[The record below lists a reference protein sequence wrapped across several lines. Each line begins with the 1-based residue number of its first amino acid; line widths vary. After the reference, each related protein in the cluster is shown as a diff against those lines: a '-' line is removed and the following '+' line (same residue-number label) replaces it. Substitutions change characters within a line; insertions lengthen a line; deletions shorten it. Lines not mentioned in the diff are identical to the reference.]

1 MHNHIANIEPWSHEK
16 KELQIGHIM
25 QAAIEGG
32 QRIAGV
38 HVSDQPI
45 IDVGTPD
52 NFTTVLKRLSPDGG
66 DVFPIRW
73 K

>member
-1 MHNHIANIEPWSHEK
+1 
-16 KELQIGHIM
+16 M

-38 HVSDQPI
+38 HVSEQPI
-45 IDVGTPD
+45 FDVGTPD

>member
-1 MHNHIANIEPWSHEK
+1 MHKYIADMEQGSHDK
-16 KELQIGHIM
+16 NELQIGHII

-45 IDVGTPD
+45 TDVGTAD
-52 NFTTVLKRLSPDGG
+52 NFATVLKRFNTDEGC
-66 DVFPIRW
+66 
-73 K
+73 